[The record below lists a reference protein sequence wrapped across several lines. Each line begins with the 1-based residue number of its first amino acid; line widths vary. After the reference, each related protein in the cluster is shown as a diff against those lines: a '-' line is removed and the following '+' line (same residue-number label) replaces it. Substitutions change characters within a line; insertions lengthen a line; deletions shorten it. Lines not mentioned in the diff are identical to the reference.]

1 MIPRSSFTRVNALK
15 LNSTNRESK
24 CNFSLVVSMCLYKA
38 THSASQSLEA
48 QTEHRF
54 LELTLCF
61 RKRWRGGWSCCR
73 FVPVVVVGSL
83 PNGVVSDALPSDVA
97 IVVVLATVVFL
108 SMLVQLQYWYCCS
121 SSCWWCYCK
130 WCYYSRWDLPHDRI
144 SMRVE
149 VTITVLAFLIFET
162 QPEYISQGRLFAFT
176 WGDNDL
182 SETLVAL
189 IDLDLT
195 IQSANALFVGI

>member
-1 MIPRSSFTRVNALK
+1 
-15 LNSTNRESK
+15 
-24 CNFSLVVSMCLYKA
+24 
-38 THSASQSLEA
+38 
-48 QTEHRF
+48 
-54 LELTLCF
+54 
-61 RKRWRGGWSCCR
+61 
-73 FVPVVVVGSL
+73 
-83 PNGVVSDALPSDVA
+83 
-97 IVVVLATVVFL
+97 
-108 SMLVQLQYWYCCS
+108 
-121 SSCWWCYCK
+121 
-130 WCYYSRWDLPHDRI
+130 
-144 SMRVE
+144 MRVE